1 MDITFEDVKKG
12 DIAAFSKLYGD
23 ICEKI
28 YHVAYY
34 SLATSEE
41 AVAAVKVAAQYTYEN
56 ARSCRNEGELC
67 ELMLRKLCEQIVI
80 RFRDYRKSP
89 PLKEQNPSYIK
100 SLMLRLTDAERLS
113 IMVWSVF
120 DYEVGK
126 ISSVTGLASD
136 VVAKKL
142 RSGQAKL
149 SANL

>member
-1 MDITFEDVKKG
+1 MASAFEDIQKG
-12 DIAAFSKLYGD
+12 DISAFSKLYGN

-41 AVAAVKVAAQYTYEN
+41 AVAAVRVAARYAYDN

-89 PLKEQNPSYIK
+89 PSMEQNPSYIK

-126 ISSVTGLASD
+126 IASVTGLASEI
-136 VVAKKL
+136 VTKKL
-142 RSGQAKL
+142 ESGQAKL